1 MFLDNRTDDASRKV
15 SFVKKKCGM
24 GKHINKKESQRMRRD
39 SFLFIKSK
47 IGLQVVNAEFWGGCR
62 FKIFKMIS

>member
-24 GKHINKKESQRMRRD
+24 GKHINKKESQHMRRD
-39 SFLFIKSK
+39 SFLFIELK
-47 IGLQVVNAEFWGGCR
+47 IGLQVVNA
-62 FKIFKMIS
+62 

>member
-47 IGLQVVNAEFWGGCR
+47 IGLQVVNPDFGGDVVL
-62 FKIFKMIS
+62 KSLK